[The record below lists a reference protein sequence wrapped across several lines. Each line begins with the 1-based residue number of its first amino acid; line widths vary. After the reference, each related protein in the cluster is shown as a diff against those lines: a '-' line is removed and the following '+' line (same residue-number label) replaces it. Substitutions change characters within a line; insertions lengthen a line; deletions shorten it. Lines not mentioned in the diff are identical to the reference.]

1 MIDSKDFLVEIG
13 TEELPPKALP
23 TLIKSFA
30 QEIQRGLD
38 SAELS
43 FAEVHEYAAP
53 RRLAVWVEG
62 VATRQ
67 ADKQIER
74 RGPAVAA
81 AFDAEGN
88 PSKAAQG
95 FARSC
100 GVEVDQLAR
109 METAK
114 GSWLCFR
121 AEQKGASATD
131 LLPEIVSNA
140 LAKLPIPKRM
150 RWGSRDTE
158 FVRPVHWVILLQD
171 SQVIPAQV
179 MGITADNKTRGHR
192 FHHPEALEISQ
203 PARYAEQLKDEGY
216 VIADFSERRATIRH
230 QVETL
235 ATAQGGTAVIDAAL
249 LDEVTALV
257 EWPVALAGK
266 FDEAFL
272 DVPHEALIATM
283 QDNQKYFPLVS
294 ASGGLMA
301 RFITVAN
308 IESSDPETVIEGNER
323 VIRPRFSDAVFFWE
337 QDRKQ
342 TLASRVEA
350 LKTVLFQKQLGTLY
364 DKTLRIQQ
372 LAAFVAT
379 QIGADQVDA
388 ERAAWLSKCDLLS
401 DMVNEFPKLQGIAG
415 RYYAQHDGEAEAV
428 ALALDEQ
435 YLPRHAGDD
444 LPAGGIAQALA
455 IADKIDTVV
464 GIFGIGQKPSGTRDP
479 FGLRRASLGILRIL
493 IEKDLDLDLKALI
506 EKARSE
512 LGDRI
517 EDPDVVIHCFE
528 YVQERL
534 KAYYQDRGVE
544 VDVID
549 AVMAQQPARPVDFD
563 RRVLAVMAFKQLP
576 EAESLAAANKRIQNI
591 LRKADGDVADK
602 VDPGLFDA
610 DAEQALYTQL
620 ESMESQASALFDQ
633 ARYEEA
639 LTLLAGL
646 RGSVDQFFDEVMVM
660 ADDEALKRN
669 RLALLARL
677 SQLFLRAGDL
687 SRLRH

>member
-171 SQVIPAQV
+171 NQVIPAQV

-235 ATAQGGTAVIDAAL
+235 AMAQGGTAVIDAAL

-517 EDPDVVIHCFE
+517 EDPDVVIH
-528 YVQERL
+528 
-534 KAYYQDRGVE
+534 
-544 VDVID
+544 
-549 AVMAQQPARPVDFD
+549 
-563 RRVLAVMAFKQLP
+563 
-576 EAESLAAANKRIQNI
+576 
-591 LRKADGDVADK
+591 
-602 VDPGLFDA
+602 
-610 DAEQALYTQL
+610 
-620 ESMESQASALFDQ
+620 
-633 ARYEEA
+633 
-639 LTLLAGL
+639 
-646 RGSVDQFFDEVMVM
+646 
-660 ADDEALKRN
+660 
-669 RLALLARL
+669 
-677 SQLFLRAGDL
+677 
-687 SRLRH
+687 